1 MEKLNIEKK
10 KKIIIAACTV
20 VLVIALVIGTVFA
33 AKHKKSKED
42 SANSAH
48 AQDGQIFEDMSN
60 ESETEPS
67 ENSEESTEAS
77 TQESKTS
84 QTMKSV
90 TLSNSDKQ
98 YFEKMMPYI
107 VAYGLADMGEWHE
120 GIYDADYDGKSYEYD
135 CTSDKAFNYAL
146 NIIFAVPYKTYVDE
160 IAQIYDWRDYYVPDP
175 IVNDN
180 EKNNYENEEDDY
192 HSYIRDPKKLFE
204 TGICYCEVEA
214 SYVDKILKNVFN
226 VKPDH
231 SVVMKNSKGNVWLYY
246 YDGNYYYEY
255 DSRGGDWG
263 TPYVTVDSV
272 KQRAD
277 GKYIIEAKHTYDD
290 GLEGEA
296 LVEKLKIVADIK
308 IVDGDSLWSIYKIE
322 TVK

>member
-33 AKHKKSKED
+33 AKLKKSKED

-98 YFEKMMPYI
+98 YFEKMMSYI
-107 VAYGLADMGEWHE
+107 VGDGLTDMGVGHE
-120 GIYDADYDGKSYEYD
+120 EEADYVNKFYDYD
-135 CTSDKAFNYAL
+135 CTSGKALNYAL
-146 NIIFAVPYKTYVDE
+146 NIIFAVPYETFVDDM
-160 IAQIYDWRDYYVPDP
+160 AQIYDWRDYYVPDP

-192 HSYIRDPKKLFE
+192 HSYIRDPKKLFKNGE
-204 TGICYCEVEA
+204 YYCVVES

-231 SVVMKNSKGNVWLYY
+231 SVIMKNSKGNVWLYY
-246 YDGNYYYEY
+246 YDGNYYYVY
-255 DSRGGDWG
+255 GDGGDG
-263 TPYVTVDSV
+263 AGPLVTLDSV

-277 GKYIIEAKHTYDD
+277 GKYIIEAKHKYGNDD
-290 GLEGEA
+290 EGYSFRR
-296 LVEKLKIVADIK
+296 KLKIVADIK

>member
-10 KKIIIAACTV
+10 KKIIIAACAV

-33 AKHKKSKED
+33 AKQKKNKED
-42 SANSAH
+42 NANSAH
-48 AQDGQIFEDMSN
+48 AQDGQVFEDMSN
-60 ESETEPS
+60 ESETEHS
-67 ENSEESTEAS
+67 AGG
-77 TQESKTS
+77 SKTS

-90 TLSNSDKQ
+90 TLSNSDKK

-107 VAYGLADMGEWHE
+107 VGYGLTDMGEWHE

-135 CTSDKAFNYAL
+135 CTSDEAFNYAL

-160 IAQIYDWRDYYVPDP
+160 IARIYDWRDYDIPDS
-175 IVNDN
+175 IVN
-180 EKNNYENEEDDY
+180 KNEEDDVY
-192 HSYIRDPKKLFE
+192 DDSSYYRDPKKLFE
-204 TGICYCEVEA
+204 TGICYRKVEA

-231 SVVMKNSKGNVWLYY
+231 SVIMKNSKGNVWLYY
-246 YDGNYYYEY
+246 YDGNYYYVY
-255 DSRGGDWG
+255 GDGGDG
-263 TPYVTVDSV
+263 AGPLVTLDSV

-277 GKYIIEAKHTYDD
+277 GKYVIEAKHKYGNDD
-290 GLEGEA
+290 EGYS
-296 LVEKLKIVADIK
+296 LKRKLKIVADIK
-308 IVDGDSLWSIYKIE
+308 VVDGDSLWSIYKIE

>member
-33 AKHKKSKED
+33 AKLKKSKED

-98 YFEKMMPYI
+98 YFEKMMSYI
-107 VAYGLADMGEWHE
+107 VGYGLTDMGVGHE
-120 GIYDADYDGKSYEYD
+120 EEADYVNKFYDYD
-135 CTSDKAFNYAL
+135 CTSGKALNYVL
-146 NIIFAVPYKTYVDE
+146 NIIFAVPYESFVDDM
-160 IAQIYDWRDYYVPDP
+160 AQIYDWRDYDEPWY
-175 IVNDN
+175 IVNEDD
-180 EKNNYENEEDDY
+180 KNEEDDY
-192 HSYIRDPKKLFE
+192 HSYIRDPKKLFKNGE
-204 TGICYCEVEA
+204 YYCVVES

-231 SVVMKNSKGNVWLYY
+231 SVIMKNSKGNVWLYY
-246 YDGNYYYEY
+246 YDGNYYYVY
-255 DSRGGDWG
+255 GDGGDG
-263 TPYVTVDSV
+263 AGPLVTLDSV

-277 GKYIIEAKHTYDD
+277 GKYIIEAKHKYGNDD
-290 GLEGEA
+290 EGYSFRR
-296 LVEKLKIVADIK
+296 KLKIVADIK

>member
-33 AKHKKSKED
+33 AKQKKSKED

-48 AQDGQIFEDMSN
+48 GQDGQVFEDISN

-67 ENSEESTEAS
+67 ENSEESSEAS

-98 YFEKMMPYI
+98 YFEKMMSYI
-107 VAYGLADMGEWHE
+107 VGDGLTDMGVGHE
-120 GIYDADYDGKSYEYD
+120 EEADYVNKFYDYD
-135 CTSDKAFNYAL
+135 CTSGKALNYAL
-146 NIIFAVPYKTYVDE
+146 NIIFAVPYESFADDM
-160 IAQIYDWRDYYVPDP
+160 AQIYDWRDYDKSEYFMSDV
-175 IVNDN
+175 V
-180 EKNNYENEEDDY
+180 NEEGDVYDD
-192 HSYIRDPKKLFE
+192 SGYIRDPKKLFKNGE
-204 TGICYCEVEA
+204 YYCVVES

-226 VKPDH
+226 VKPDQ
-231 SVVMKNSKGNVWLYY
+231 SVIMKNSKGNVWLYY
-246 YDGNYYYEY
+246 YDGNYYYVY
-255 DSRGGDWG
+255 GDGGDG
-263 TPYVTVDSV
+263 AGPLVTIDSV

-277 GKYIIEAKHTYDD
+277 GKYIIEAKHKYGNDD
-290 GLEGEA
+290 EGYSFRR
-296 LVEKLKIVADIK
+296 KLKIVADIK

>member
-1 MEKLNIEKK
+1 
-10 KKIIIAACTV
+10 
-20 VLVIALVIGTVFA
+20 
-33 AKHKKSKED
+33 
-42 SANSAH
+42 
-48 AQDGQIFEDMSN
+48 MSN

-98 YFEKMMPYI
+98 YFEKMMSYI
-107 VAYGLADMGEWHE
+107 VGDGLTDMGVGHE
-120 GIYDADYDGKSYEYD
+120 EEADYVNKFYDYD
-135 CTSDKAFNYAL
+135 CTSGKALNYAL
-146 NIIFAVPYKTYVDE
+146 NIVFAVPYESFVDDM
-160 IAQIYDWRDYYVPDP
+160 AQIYDWRDYDEPWY
-175 IVNDN
+175 IVNEDD
-180 EKNNYENEEDDY
+180 KNEEDDY

-204 TGICYCEVEA
+204 IGEYYCKVEA

-246 YDGNYYYEY
+246 YDGNYYYVY
-255 DSRGGDWG
+255 GDGGDG
-263 TPYVTVDSV
+263 AGPLVTLDSV

-277 GKYIIEAKHTYDD
+277 GKYIIEAKHKYGNDD
-290 GLEGEA
+290 EGYSFRR
-296 LVEKLKIVADIK
+296 KLKIVADIK

>member
-1 MEKLNIEKK
+1 MEKLNLEKK

-33 AKHKKSKED
+33 AKQKKSKED

-98 YFEKMMPYI
+98 YFEKMMSYI
-107 VAYGLADMGEWHE
+107 VGDGLTDMGVGHE
-120 GIYDADYDGKSYEYD
+120 EEADYVNKFYDYD
-135 CTSDKAFNYAL
+135 CTSGKALNYAL
-146 NIIFAVPYKTYVDE
+146 NIIFAVPYESFVDDM
-160 IAQIYDWRDYYVPDP
+160 AQIYDWRDYDELWY
-175 IVNDN
+175 IVNEDD
-180 EKNNYENEEDDY
+180 KNEEDDY
-192 HSYIRDPKKLFE
+192 HSYIRDPKKLFKNGE
-204 TGICYCEVEA
+204 YYCVVES

-231 SVVMKNSKGNVWLYY
+231 SVIMKNSKGNVWLYY
-246 YDGNYYYEY
+246 YDGNYYYVY
-255 DSRGGDWG
+255 GDGGDG
-263 TPYVTVDSV
+263 AGPLVTLDSV

-277 GKYIIEAKHTYDD
+277 GKYIIEAKHKYGNDD
-290 GLEGEA
+290 EGYSFRR
-296 LVEKLKIVADIK
+296 KLKIVADIK

>member
-33 AKHKKSKED
+33 AKLKKSKED

-98 YFEKMMPYI
+98 YFEKMMSYI
-107 VAYGLADMGEWHE
+107 VGYGLTDMGVGHE
-120 GIYDADYDGKSYEYD
+120 EEADYVNKFYDYD
-135 CTSDKAFNYAL
+135 CTSGKALNYVL
-146 NIIFAVPYKTYVDE
+146 NIIFAVPYESFVDDM
-160 IAQIYDWRDYYVPDP
+160 AQIYDWRDYYVPDP

-192 HSYIRDPKKLFE
+192 HSYIRDPKKLFKKGE
-204 TGICYCEVEA
+204 YYCVVES

-231 SVVMKNSKGNVWLYY
+231 SVIMKNSKGNVWLYY
-246 YDGNYYYEY
+246 YDGNYYYVY
-255 DSRGGDWG
+255 GDGGDG
-263 TPYVTVDSV
+263 AGPLVTIDSV

-277 GKYIIEAKHTYDD
+277 GKYVIEAKHKYGNDD
-290 GLEGEA
+290 EGYSFRR
-296 LVEKLKIVADIK
+296 KLKIVADIK

>member
-33 AKHKKSKED
+33 AKLKKSKED

-98 YFEKMMPYI
+98 YFEKMMSYI
-107 VAYGLADMGEWHE
+107 VGDGLTDMGVGHE
-120 GIYDADYDGKSYEYD
+120 EEADYVNKFYDYD
-135 CTSDKAFNYAL
+135 CTSGKALNYAL
-146 NIIFAVPYKTYVDE
+146 NIIFAVPYESFVDDM
-160 IAQIYDWRDYYVPDP
+160 AQIYDWRDYDEPWY
-175 IVNDN
+175 IVNEDD
-180 EKNNYENEEDDY
+180 KNEEDDY
-192 HSYIRDPKKLFE
+192 HSYIRDPKKLFKNGE
-204 TGICYCEVEA
+204 YYCVVES

-231 SVVMKNSKGNVWLYY
+231 SVIMKNSKGNVWLYY
-246 YDGNYYYEY
+246 YDGNYYYVY
-255 DSRGGDWG
+255 GDGGDG
-263 TPYVTVDSV
+263 AGPLVTIDSV

-277 GKYIIEAKHTYDD
+277 GKYIIEAKHKYGNDD
-290 GLEGEA
+290 EGYSFRR
-296 LVEKLKIVADIK
+296 KLKIVADIK

>member
-33 AKHKKSKED
+33 AKLKKSKED

-98 YFEKMMPYI
+98 YFEKMMSYI
-107 VAYGLADMGEWHE
+107 VGDGLTDMGEGHE
-120 GIYDADYDGKSYEYD
+120 EETDYVNKFYDYD
-135 CTSDKAFNYAL
+135 CTSGKALNYAL
-146 NIIFAVPYKTYVDE
+146 NIIFAVPYESFVDDM
-160 IAQIYDWRDYYVPDP
+160 AQIYDWRDYDEPCY
-175 IVNDN
+175 IVNEDD
-180 EKNNYENEEDDY
+180 KNEEDDY
-192 HSYIRDPKKLFE
+192 HSYIRDPKKLFKNGE
-204 TGICYCEVEA
+204 YYCVVES

-246 YDGNYYYEY
+246 YDGNYYYVY
-255 DSRGGDWG
+255 GDGGDG
-263 TPYVTVDSV
+263 AGPLVTLDSV

-277 GKYIIEAKHTYDD
+277 GKYVIEAKHKYGNDD
-290 GLEGEA
+290 EGYSFRR
-296 LVEKLKIVADIK
+296 KLKIVADIK

>member
-33 AKHKKSKED
+33 AKQKKSKED
-42 SANSAH
+42 NANSAH
-48 AQDGQIFEDMSN
+48 AQDGQVFEDMSN

-67 ENSEESTEAS
+67 ENSEESSEAS

-98 YFEKMMPYI
+98 YFEKMMSYI
-107 VAYGLADMGEWHE
+107 VGYGLTDMGVGHE
-120 GIYDADYDGKSYEYD
+120 EEADYVNKFYDYD
-135 CTSDKAFNYAL
+135 CTSGKALNYAL
-146 NIIFAVPYKTYVDE
+146 NIIFAVTYESFVDDM
-160 IAQIYDWRDYYVPDP
+160 AQIYDWRDYDEPWY
-175 IVNDN
+175 IVNEDD
-180 EKNNYENEEDDY
+180 KNEEDDY
-192 HSYIRDPKKLFE
+192 HSYIRDPKKLFKNGE
-204 TGICYCEVEA
+204 YYCVVES

-231 SVVMKNSKGNVWLYY
+231 SVIMKNSKGNVWLYY
-246 YDGNYYYEY
+246 YDGNYYYVY
-255 DSRGGDWG
+255 GDGGDG
-263 TPYVTVDSV
+263 AGPLVTIDSV

-277 GKYIIEAKHTYDD
+277 GKYIIEAKHKYGNDD
-290 GLEGEA
+290 EGYSFRK
-296 LVEKLKIVADIK
+296 KLKIVADIK

>member
-33 AKHKKSKED
+33 AKLKKSKED

-98 YFEKMMPYI
+98 YFEKMMSYI
-107 VAYGLADMGEWHE
+107 VGYGLTDMGVGHE
-120 GIYDADYDGKSYEYD
+120 EEADYVNKFYDYD
-135 CTSDKAFNYAL
+135 CTSGKALNYVL
-146 NIIFAVPYKTYVDE
+146 NIIFAVPYESFVDDM
-160 IAQIYDWRDYYVPDP
+160 AQIYDWRDYDEPWY
-175 IVNDN
+175 IVNEDD
-180 EKNNYENEEDDY
+180 KNEEDDY
-192 HSYIRDPKKLFE
+192 HSYIRDPKKLFKNGE
-204 TGICYCEVEA
+204 YYCVVES

-246 YDGNYYYEY
+246 YDGNYYYVY
-255 DSRGGDWG
+255 GDGGDG
-263 TPYVTVDSV
+263 AGPLVTLDSV

-277 GKYIIEAKHTYDD
+277 GKYIIEAKHKYGNDD
-290 GLEGEA
+290 EGYSFRR
-296 LVEKLKIVADIK
+296 KLKIVADIK

>member
-33 AKHKKSKED
+33 AKQKKSKED

-48 AQDGQIFEDMSN
+48 AQDGQTFEDMSN

-98 YFEKMMPYI
+98 YFEKMMSYI
-107 VAYGLADMGEWHE
+107 VGYGLTDMGVGHE
-120 GIYDADYDGKSYEYD
+120 EEADYVNKFYDYD
-135 CTSDKAFNYAL
+135 CTSGKALNYAL
-146 NIIFAVPYKTYVDE
+146 NIIFAVPYESFVDDM
-160 IAQIYDWRDYYVPDP
+160 AQIYDWRDYDEPWY
-175 IVNDN
+175 IVNEDD
-180 EKNNYENEEDDY
+180 KNEEDDY
-192 HSYIRDPKKLFE
+192 HSYIRDPKKLFKNGE
-204 TGICYCEVEA
+204 YYCVVES

-231 SVVMKNSKGNVWLYY
+231 SVVMKKSKGNVWLYY
-246 YDGNYYYEY
+246 YDGNYYYVY
-255 DSRGGDWG
+255 GDGGDG
-263 TPYVTVDSV
+263 AGPLVTLDSV

-277 GKYIIEAKHTYDD
+277 GKYIIEAKHKYGNDD
-290 GLEGEA
+290 EGYSFRR
-296 LVEKLKIVADIK
+296 KLKIVADIK

>member
-20 VLVIALVIGTVFA
+20 VLVIAVVIGTVFA
-33 AKHKKSKED
+33 AKLKKSKED

-98 YFEKMMPYI
+98 YFEKMMSYI
-107 VAYGLADMGEWHE
+107 VGYGLTDMGVGHE
-120 GIYDADYDGKSYEYD
+120 EEADYVNKFYDYD
-135 CTSDKAFNYAL
+135 CTSGKALNYAL
-146 NIIFAVPYKTYVDE
+146 NIIFAVPYESFVDDM
-160 IAQIYDWRDYYVPDP
+160 AQIYDWRDYDELWY
-175 IVNDN
+175 IVNEDD
-180 EKNNYENEEDDY
+180 KNEEDDY
-192 HSYIRDPKKLFE
+192 HSYIRDPKKLFKNGE
-204 TGICYCEVEA
+204 YYCVVES

-246 YDGNYYYEY
+246 YDGNYYYVY
-255 DSRGGDWG
+255 GDGGDG
-263 TPYVTVDSV
+263 AGPLVTLDSV

>member
-33 AKHKKSKED
+33 AKQKKSKED
-42 SANSAH
+42 NANSAH
-48 AQDGQIFEDMSN
+48 AQDGQVFEDMSN
-60 ESETEPS
+60 ESETEHS
-67 ENSEESTEAS
+67 AGG
-77 TQESKTS
+77 SKTS

-90 TLSNSDKQ
+90 TLSNSDKK

-107 VAYGLADMGEWHE
+107 VGYGLTDMGEWHE
-120 GIYDADYDGKSYEYD
+120 GIYDADYNGKSYEYD

-160 IAQIYDWRDYYVPDP
+160 IARIYDWRDYDVPDS
-175 IVNDN
+175 IVN
-180 EKNNYENEEDDY
+180 ENEEDDVY
-192 HSYIRDPKKLFE
+192 DDSSYYRDPKKLFE
-204 TGICYCEVEA
+204 TGICYRKVEA

-231 SVVMKNSKGNVWLYY
+231 SVIMKNSKGNVWLYY

-308 IVDGDSLWSIYKIE
+308 VVDGDSLWSIYKIE

>member
-33 AKHKKSKED
+33 AKQKKSKED

-98 YFEKMMPYI
+98 YFEKMMSYI
-107 VAYGLADMGEWHE
+107 VGDGLTDMGVGHE
-120 GIYDADYDGKSYEYD
+120 EEADYVNKFYDYD
-135 CTSDKAFNYAL
+135 CTSGKALNYAL
-146 NIIFAVPYKTYVDE
+146 NIIFAVPYETFVDDM
-160 IAQIYDWRDYYVPDP
+160 AQIYDWRDYYVPDP

-192 HSYIRDPKKLFE
+192 HSYIRDPKKLFKNGE
-204 TGICYCEVEA
+204 YYCVVES

-231 SVVMKNSKGNVWLYY
+231 SVIMKNSKGNVWLYY
-246 YDGNYYYEY
+246 YDGNYYYVY
-255 DSRGGDWG
+255 GDGGDG
-263 TPYVTVDSV
+263 AGPLVTLDSV

-277 GKYIIEAKHTYDD
+277 GKYIIEAKHKYGNDD
-290 GLEGEA
+290 EGYSFRR
-296 LVEKLKIVADIK
+296 KLKIVADIK

>member
-33 AKHKKSKED
+33 AKLKKSKED

-98 YFEKMMPYI
+98 YFEKMMSYI
-107 VAYGLADMGEWHE
+107 VGYGLTDMGVGHE
-120 GIYDADYDGKSYEYD
+120 EEADYVNKFYDYD
-135 CTSDKAFNYAL
+135 CTSGKALNYVL
-146 NIIFAVPYKTYVDE
+146 NIIFAVTYESFVDDM
-160 IAQIYDWRDYYVPDP
+160 AQIYDWRDYDEPWY
-175 IVNDN
+175 IVNEDD
-180 EKNNYENEEDDY
+180 KNEEDDY
-192 HSYIRDPKKLFE
+192 HSYIRDPKKLFKNGE
-204 TGICYCEVEA
+204 YYCVVES

-231 SVVMKNSKGNVWLYY
+231 SVIMKNSKGNVWLYY
-246 YDGNYYYEY
+246 YDGNYYYVY
-255 DSRGGDWG
+255 GDGGDG
-263 TPYVTVDSV
+263 AGPLVTLDSV

-277 GKYIIEAKHTYDD
+277 GKYIIEAKHKYGNDD
-290 GLEGEA
+290 EGYSFRR
-296 LVEKLKIVADIK
+296 KLKIVADIK

>member
-1 MEKLNIEKK
+1 MTKR
-10 KKIIIAACTV
+10 IIAALFALILVLGICSCT
-20 VLVIALVIGTVFA
+20 
-33 AKHKKSKED
+33 KSDKQKPVPD
-42 SANSAH
+42 KILASKSS
-48 AQDGQIFEDMSN
+48 QST
-60 ESETEPS
+60 SETEKTS
-67 ENSEESTEAS
+67 ASEAS
-77 TQESKTS
+77 GSSKTQTSKENKTS

-98 YFEKMMPYI
+98 YFEKMMSYI
-107 VAYGLADMGEWHE
+107 VGYGLTDMGVGHE
-120 GIYDADYDGKSYEYD
+120 EEADYVNKFYDYD
-135 CTSDKAFNYAL
+135 CTSGKALNYAL
-146 NIIFAVPYKTYVDE
+146 NIIFAVPYESFVDDM
-160 IAQIYDWRDYYVPDP
+160 AQIYDWRDYDELWY
-175 IVNDN
+175 IVNEDD
-180 EKNNYENEEDDY
+180 KNEEDDY
-192 HSYIRDPKKLFE
+192 HSYIRDPKKLFKNGE
-204 TGICYCEVEA
+204 YYCVVES

-246 YDGNYYYEY
+246 YDGNYYYVY
-255 DSRGGDWG
+255 GDGGDG
-263 TPYVTVDSV
+263 AGPLVTLDSV

>member
-33 AKHKKSKED
+33 AKLKKSKED

-48 AQDGQIFEDMSN
+48 AQDGLIFEDMSN

-98 YFEKMMPYI
+98 YFEKMMSYI
-107 VAYGLADMGEWHE
+107 VGYGLTDMGVGHE
-120 GIYDADYDGKSYEYD
+120 EEADYVNKFYDYD
-135 CTSDKAFNYAL
+135 CTSGKALNYAL
-146 NIIFAVPYKTYVDE
+146 NIIFAVPFESFVDDM
-160 IAQIYDWRDYYVPDP
+160 AQIYDWRDYDELWY
-175 IVNDN
+175 IVNEDD
-180 EKNNYENEEDDY
+180 KNEEDDY
-192 HSYIRDPKKLFE
+192 HSYIRDPKKLFKNGE
-204 TGICYCEVEA
+204 YYCVVES

-246 YDGNYYYEY
+246 YDGNYYYVY
-255 DSRGGDWG
+255 GDGGDG
-263 TPYVTVDSV
+263 AGPLVTLDSV

-277 GKYIIEAKHTYDD
+277 GKYIIEAKHKYGNDD
-290 GLEGEA
+290 EGYSFRR
-296 LVEKLKIVADIK
+296 KLKIVADIK

>member
-10 KKIIIAACTV
+10 KKIIIATCTV
-20 VLVIALVIGTVFA
+20 VLAIALVIGTVFA
-33 AKHKKSKED
+33 AKQKKSKED

-48 AQDGQIFEDMSN
+48 AQDGQIFEDISN

-90 TLSNSDKQ
+90 TLSNSDKK

-107 VAYGLADMGEWHE
+107 VAYGLTDMGVGHE
-120 GIYDADYDGKSYEYD
+120 EEADYVNKFYDYD

-204 TGICYCEVEA
+204 TGICYCVVEA

-246 YDGNYYYEY
+246 YDGNYYYVY
-255 DSRGGDWG
+255 GDGGDG
-263 TPYVTVDSV
+263 AGPLVTIDSV

-277 GKYIIEAKHTYDD
+277 GKYVIEAKHKYGNDD
-290 GLEGEA
+290 EGYSFRR
-296 LVEKLKIVADIK
+296 KLKIVADIK

>member
-1 MEKLNIEKK
+1 MTKR
-10 KKIIIAACTV
+10 IIAALFALILVLSLCSCT
-20 VLVIALVIGTVFA
+20 
-33 AKHKKSKED
+33 KSDKQKPVPD
-42 SANSAH
+42 KILASKSS
-48 AQDGQIFEDMSN
+48 QST
-60 ESETEPS
+60 SETEKTS
-67 ENSEESTEAS
+67 ASEAS
-77 TQESKTS
+77 GSSKTQTSKENKTS

-98 YFEKMMPYI
+98 YFEKMMSYI
-107 VAYGLADMGEWHE
+107 VGYGLTDMGEWHE

-146 NIIFAVPYKTYVDE
+146 NIIFAVPYESFVDDM
-160 IAQIYDWRDYYVPDP
+160 AQIYDWRDYDEPWY
-175 IVNDN
+175 IVNEDD
-180 EKNNYENEEDDY
+180 KNEEDDY
-192 HSYIRDPKKLFE
+192 HSYIRDPKKLFKNGE
-204 TGICYCEVEA
+204 YYCVVES

-246 YDGNYYYEY
+246 YDGNYYYVY
-255 DSRGGDWG
+255 GDGGDG
-263 TPYVTVDSV
+263 AGPLVTLDSV

-277 GKYIIEAKHTYDD
+277 GKYIIEAKHKYGNDD
-290 GLEGEA
+290 EGYSFRR
-296 LVEKLKIVADIK
+296 KLKIVADIK

>member
-1 MEKLNIEKK
+1 MNKEEIYMEYKPF
-10 KKIIIAACTV
+10 ADDF
-20 VLVIALVIGTVFA
+20 VLHCLSIF
-33 AKHKKSKED
+33 HPQPPD
-42 SANSAH
+42 SAKL
-48 AQDGQIFEDMSN
+48 GF
-60 ESETEPS
+60 
-67 ENSEESTEAS
+67 
-77 TQESKTS
+77 
-84 QTMKSV
+84 
-90 TLSNSDKQ
+90 
-98 YFEKMMPYI
+98 
-107 VAYGLADMGEWHE
+107 
-120 GIYDADYDGKSYEYD
+120 
-135 CTSDKAFNYAL
+135 
-146 NIIFAVPYKTYVDE
+146 
-160 IAQIYDWRDYYVPDP
+160 
-175 IVNDN
+175 
-180 EKNNYENEEDDY
+180 NNYENEEDDY
-192 HSYIRDPKKLFE
+192 HSYIRDPKKLFKNGE
-204 TGICYCEVEA
+204 YYCVVES